1 MGVVNEREETRTELE
16 AALRARSE
24 LGTELEPQVIDA
36 FVERIERRIDERTR
50 ELRPMRVRTRGS
62 DQVLA
67 LAIVSLVVS
76 IPLTAIAVIQA
87 GLVGLLVVWVGIVL
101 VNAVVART

>member
-1 MGVVNEREETRTELE
+1 MSEHEETRAELE
-16 AALRARSE
+16 AALRARGE
-24 LGTELEPQVIDA
+24 LGAELEPQVIDA

-67 LAIVSLVVS
+67 LAIVSLGVS
-76 IPLTAIAVIQA
+76 IPLTAIAVTQA
-87 GLVGLLVVWVGIVL
+87 GLVGLLVVWIGIVL
-101 VNAVVART
+101 VNAAFART